1 MIHQGNGKPK
11 SEVLV
16 LPVVRTTP
24 GTNGK
29 PLAEAKPQA
38 NTSAA
43 ELTWNE
49 DSHAAEN
56 YAALGTRLAA
66 TGNVYRNAA
75 YGNGL
80 LLVLPGGR
88 HVSIAK
94 GLDLLP
100 IIVDRLRVRVMKDGK
115 VKGSTIPAAHL
126 SAMLKSEKFLDQ
138 FTTVDLVIKTPMYLP
153 DFTLTRTGYNDGGPG
168 HRIVYTGGEP
178 VIGNSLDAINAFLG
192 VMDFETAAD
201 RTNAVAAALT
211 VTLRN
216 HWRGGKPIIV
226 ATAMR
231 GGWLL
236 VKFGIR
242 SRTTVTSHLCMSC
255 RCRRSLSPLPG
266 GHGHNAAGR
275 SRETARRVTDLLL
288 PVAFRSPR

>member
-24 GTNGK
+24 GTNRK

-49 DSHAAEN
+49 DSQAAEN

-94 GLDLLP
+94 GPDLLP
-100 IIVDRLRVRVMKDGK
+100 IIVDRL
-115 VKGSTIPAAHL
+115 
-126 SAMLKSEKFLDQ
+126 Q
-138 FTTVDLVIKTPMYLP
+138 
-153 DFTLTRTGYNDGGPG
+153 
-168 HRIVYTGGEP
+168 
-178 VIGNSLDAINAFLG
+178 
-192 VMDFETAAD
+192 
-201 RTNAVAAALT
+201 VA
-211 VTLRN
+211 
-216 HWRGGKPIIV
+216 
-226 ATAMR
+226 
-231 GGWLL
+231 
-236 VKFGIR
+236 
-242 SRTTVTSHLCMSC
+242 S
-255 RCRRSLSPLPG
+255 
-266 GHGHNAAGR
+266 
-275 SRETARRVTDLLL
+275 
-288 PVAFRSPR
+288 